1 VQQQVATTALSD
13 GTQIAYATAGQGPV
27 PLRFSAAA
35 R

>member
-1 VQQQVATTALSD
+1 MQQQVATATLSD
-13 GTQIAYATAGQGPV
+13 DTQIAYATAGQGPV